1 MKVDWKKILVEVL
14 KVLITILSA
23 GAGAYT
29 ALHV

>member
-1 MKVDWKKILVEVL
+1 MIVDWKKILVEVL